1 MVFPQNAVER
11 PPPFLGGWV
20 GSYCVNFFVV
30 VWVFVV
36 GFGFGGWASMLNFI
50 RQIDSFGLFTKCY
63 QCPPHKAWLLDS
75 PTFRKES
82 WRNIK
87 ILTQVCKER
96 LAFVT
101 FPSFLCKGYIW
112 LLVLEKVWWQSWPPP
127 LYRCNLCVMNLCLFY
142 ECKLPWFLWD
152 APSLFLYMYVSYHLN
167 IS

>member
-1 MVFPQNAVER
+1 MER

-101 FPSFLCKGYIW
+101 FP
-112 LLVLEKVWWQSWPPP
+112 PPP
-127 LYRCNLCVMNLCLFY
+127 FFVRAIYGC
-142 ECKLPWFLWD
+142 WFLKRCDGNHGHPPYTDVTCVLWIFAFFMNAD
-152 APSLFLYMYVSYHLN
+152 SLGFCGIHTISISIHVS
-167 IS
+167 